1 MADDRK
7 PQFDKGGK
15 MFPGQ
20 GEEVSR
26 KLKSTADLANLG
38 SAQGNLGDSWES
50 RLMAPQLGGGGN
62 DQFAGQNGYIGEFL
76 GQPHFDGQDGTLRSP
91 NAAQKGGMFGKMDE
105 TRKAWLKMKMVH
117 DVYENDGQVASIID
131 LMADFATEGLQFIHG
146 QDSVQKF
153 YEAWAQKVKIKSA
166 FRQAIIEL
174 LNAGNVFL
182 YKVFARLDAKE
193 ERAMKSF
200 TVGQRIGN
208 KFLVTDED
216 GEQTLVNPKIEYDSG
231 MRRVFEAVKGE
242 KLSDAELK
250 KEIKQF
256 VVSRLESKAAKIID
270 KDIKPGAK
278 KVVPW
283 KYVALNPCQ
292 IIPDDESGGWVYLLT
307 KDEVRKLLNQAN
319 IQFNESNK
327 SIRVTMPNGPS
338 GAIKESRHPGF
349 WAEMKLQDER
359 LVVLQYNKKS
369 WKKWATGLT
378 WKAMPTIT
386 FKNTLRA
393 MENKTARAGINT
405 VILWKIGDHK
415 EGLIPE
421 MEDYERLADMIKA
434 PASTMNVIWNSAI
447 EAEVI
452 QPKIKD
458 IFDPKRWEELRKEV
472 TGQFGITQS
481 VVTGEGGNF
490 SSSFISVQGLLE
502 KLETVR
508 DILMEEWLME
518 EIFVI
523 QKAMGFRKLPSVQ
536 FGQMSLRDQNAEN
549 TFLLNLYDRGLVS
562 DTSLY
567 EVLKRKTDI
576 ERDRLL
582 NEYEWEDEHNFDRR
596 GPFIKDPQQHVL
608 DEQRLEMDAK
618 NSEEERGLRREE
630 MDFQKQQDQ
639 KKLDEDIKLKKEKMK
654 QDVQLKKQSLKQKK
668 TTQKGPNGRPPG
680 SKGPQQNKRPSKP
693 KNVARVDVEK
703 IVATLDQN
711 AKDFLV
717 ADAGVRDYR
726 GLSKEDKDKVLDLV
740 CLALAEMDERGI
752 DTVLDP
758 SYMERDL
765 ETSNTE
771 FAKDWLDRGR
781 AFMAEHKRK
790 PRKAEIYQ
798 LFVDTYMNN

>member
-1 MADDRK
+1 MSEEPK
-7 PQFDKGGK
+7 K
-15 MFPGQ
+15 MFPG
-20 GEEVSR
+20 EEKAISR
-26 KLKSTADLANLG
+26 KLQKAGDLANLG
-38 SAQGNLGDSWES
+38 RSTGNVGDSWES
-50 RLMAPQLGGGGN
+50 RMMTSILGGGS
-62 DQFAGQNGYIGEFL
+62 DEFVGQNGYIGEFL
-76 GQPHFDGQDGTLRSP
+76 GQPHFDGQDGTLRAP
-91 NAAQKGGMFGKMDE
+91 NASNRGGHFNKMDE
-105 TRKAWLKMKMVH
+105 NRKAWYKMKIVQE
-117 DVYENDGQVASIID
+117 VYENDGQVASIID

-153 YEAWAQKVKIKSA
+153 YEAWSQKVKIKSA

-193 ERAMKSF
+193 ERAMKTF
-200 TVGQRIGN
+200 TVGQRIGD
-208 KFLVTDED
+208 KFLVTDEN

-231 MRRVFEAVKGE
+231 MRCIFEAVKGE
-242 KLSDAELK
+242 RLSDKELK
-250 KEIKQF
+250 KEIQQF

-283 KYVALNPCQ
+283 KYVSLNPCQ
-292 IIPDDESGGWVYLLT
+292 ILPDDEDGGWVYLLT
-307 KDEVRKLLNQAN
+307 KDEVKNLLRQAN
-319 IQFNESNK
+319 VQFNETNK
-327 SIRVTMPNGPS
+327 SIRVSMPNGPS
-338 GAIKESRHPGF
+338 GSIKESRHPGF
-349 WAEMKLQDER
+349 WAEMKLLPER
-359 LVVLQYNKKS
+359 LVTLQYNKKD

-386 FKNTLRA
+386 FKNTLRQ

-447 EAEVI
+447 TAEVI

-518 EIFVI
+518 EIFTI
-523 QKAMGFRKLPSVQ
+523 QKAMGFRKLPGVK

-549 TFLLNLYDRGLVS
+549 TFLLNLYDRGLIS

-567 EVLKRKTDI
+567 EVLKRQTDI
-576 ERDRLL
+576 ERDRLM
-582 NEYEWEDEHNFDRR
+582 NEYEWEDENNFDRR

-608 DEQRLEMDAK
+608 DEQRLELDKERTSKEFEQRDKEMQHNEKMDEK
-618 NSEEERGLRREE
+618 KLKEDTKL
-630 MDFQKQQDQ
+630 KQQQ
-639 KKLDEDIKLKKEKMK
+639 MKMK
-654 QDVQLKKQSLKQKK
+654 QQ
-668 TTQKGPNGRPPG
+668 TQKGPNGRPPG
-680 SKGPQQNKRPSKP
+680 SKKPQEKKRPSKP
-693 KNVARVDVEK
+693 KNVARVDIEK
-703 IVATLDQN
+703 IVAKLDNN
-711 AKDFLV
+711 AKNFLV
-717 ADAGVRDYR
+717 ADAGVNDYR

-740 CLALAEMDERGI
+740 CIALAEMDEQGI

-758 SYMERDL
+758 SYMSRDL
-765 ETSNTE
+765 ETVNIE
-771 FAKDWLDRGR
+771 FAEEWLARGK

-798 LFVDTYMNN
+798 LFIDTYMNN